1 MLEPLHPNL
10 LALLSA
16 FFISVA
22 RTLYRGALMSLSPL
36 VTTVVATIIT
46 TLFALGLHALGE
58 GLEHWPLYGVLW
70 FVLVGMVGGLGG
82 RYMGMI
88 SIKLVGLA
96 RTPILTQTGLI
107 WSSGL
112 AVILLGETLTP
123 LVTLGTMGIMA
134 GGVLLLYDKK
144 SIERRVPLT
153 YYLIPVVGAAFA
165 SISHIVRKYGFVHI
179 PSVTLGMSISNMTT
193 LTLLVASFF
202 FLPALQM
209 KSGPFTRHSLT
220 ITVLG
225 ATCNFLAA
233 FFFWWAIKTG
243 EVIQV
248 VPINR
253 LSILIVILFSWLFF
267 RKQERVSAQ
276 VIIGGACS
284 VLGAWAVVWGK

>member
-1 MLEPLHPNL
+1 M
-10 LALLSA
+10 ALLSA

-36 VTTVVATIIT
+36 VTTVIATIIT

-58 GLEHWPLYGVLW
+58 GLENWPLYGVLW
-70 FVLVGMVGGLGG
+70 FALVGMVGGLGG

-107 WSSGL
+107 WSTGL
-112 AVILLGETLTP
+112 AVLLLGETLTP
-123 LVTLGTMGIMA
+123 LVTLGTLGIMA

-144 SIERRVPLT
+144 AIERRVPLT

-165 SISHIVRKYGFVHI
+165 SISHVVRKYGFVHI
-179 PSVTLGMSISNMTT
+179 PSVSLGMSISNMTT

-202 FLPALQM
+202 FLPALKM
-209 KSGPFTRHSLT
+209 KSSPFTRHSLT

-225 ATCNFLAA
+225 ATSNFLAA

-267 RKQERVSAQ
+267 KKQELVSAQ

>member
-10 LALLSA
+10 MALLSA

-36 VTTVVATIIT
+36 VTTVIATIIT
-46 TLFALGLHALGE
+46 SILALGLYAMGE
-58 GLEHWPLYGVLW
+58 GLDHWPLYGVLW
-70 FVLVGMVGGLGG
+70 FVLVGVVGGLGG

-88 SIKLVGLA
+88 SIKLLGLA

-107 WSSGL
+107 WSTGL
-112 AVILLGETLTP
+112 AVLLLGETLTP
-123 LVTLGTMGIMA
+123 LVTLGTLGIMA

-144 SIERRVPLT
+144 AIERRVPLT

-179 PSVTLGMSISNMTT
+179 PSVSLGMSISNMTS

-202 FLPALQM
+202 FFPTLQM
-209 KSGPFTRHSLT
+209 KSAPFTRHSLT
-220 ITVLG
+220 ITSLG
-225 ATCNFLAA
+225 AVCNFLAA
-233 FFFWWAIKTG
+233 FFFWWAIKDG

-267 RKQERVSAQ
+267 RKQERISAQ

>member
-1 MLEPLHPNL
+1 M
-10 LALLSA
+10 ALLSA

-36 VTTVVATIIT
+36 VTTVIATIIT
-46 TLFALGLHALGE
+46 TFFALLLHALGE
-58 GLEHWPLYGVLW
+58 GLDHWPLYGVLW
-70 FVLVGMVGGLGG
+70 FALVGMVGGLGG

-112 AVILLGETLTP
+112 AVILLGEKLTP
-123 LVTLGTMGIMA
+123 LVTVGTLAIMA

-144 SIERRVPLT
+144 AMERRVPLT

-179 PSVTLGMSISNMTT
+179 PSVSLGMSISNVTT

-202 FLPALQM
+202 FLPALKM
-209 KSGPFTRHSLT
+209 KSSPFTRHSLT

-225 ATCNFLAA
+225 ATSNFLAA
-233 FFFWWAIKTG
+233 FFFWWAIKDG

>member
-1 MLEPLHPNL
+1 M
-10 LALLSA
+10 ALLSA

-36 VTTVVATIIT
+36 VTTVIATIIT
-46 TLFALGLHALGE
+46 SILALGLYAMGE
-58 GLEHWPLYGVLW
+58 GLDHWPLYGVLW

-88 SIKLVGLA
+88 SIKLLGLA

-107 WSSGL
+107 WSTGL
-112 AVILLGETLTP
+112 AVLLLGETLTP
-123 LVTLGTMGIMA
+123 LVTLGTLGIMA

-144 SIERRVPLT
+144 AIERRVPLT

-179 PSVTLGMSISNMTT
+179 PSVSLGMSISNMTS
-193 LTLLVASFF
+193 LTLLVASSF
-202 FLPALQM
+202 FLPTLQM
-209 KSGPFTRHSLT
+209 KSAPFTRHSLT
-220 ITVLG
+220 ITSLG
-225 ATCNFLAA
+225 AVCNFLAA
-233 FFFWWAIKTG
+233 FFFWWAIKDG
-243 EVIQV
+243 KVIQV

-267 RKQERVSAQ
+267 RKQERISAQ

>member
-1 MLEPLHPNL
+1 M
-10 LALLSA
+10 ALLSA

-36 VTTVVATIIT
+36 VTTVIATIIT
-46 TLFALGLHALGE
+46 SILALGLYAMGE
-58 GLEHWPLYGVLW
+58 GLDHWPLYGVLW

-96 RTPILTQTGLI
+96 RTPILTQTGLV

-112 AVILLGETLTP
+112 AVLLLGETLTP

-179 PSVTLGMSISNMTT
+179 PSVSLGMSISNMTT
-193 LTLLVASFF
+193 LTLLLASAFF
-202 FLPALQM
+202 FPTLQM

-233 FFFWWAIKTG
+233 FFFWWAIKDG

>member
-10 LALLSA
+10 MALLSA

-36 VTTVVATIIT
+36 VTTVFATIIT
-46 TLFALGLHALGE
+46 SILALGLYARGE
-58 GLEHWPLYGVLW
+58 GLAHWPLYGVLW
-70 FVLVGMVGGLGG
+70 FVLVGVVGGLGG

-88 SIKLVGLA
+88 SIKLLGLA

-107 WSSGL
+107 WSTGL

-123 LVTLGTMGIMA
+123 LVTLGTLGIMA

-144 SIERRVPLT
+144 AIERRVPLT

-179 PSVTLGMSISNMTT
+179 PSVSLGMSISNVTS

-209 KSGPFTRHSLT
+209 KSAPFTRHSLT
-220 ITVLG
+220 ITSLG

-233 FFFWWAIKTG
+233 FFFWWAIKDG

-267 RKQERVSAQ
+267 RKQERISAQ

>member
-36 VTTVVATIIT
+36 VTTVIATIIT

-70 FVLVGMVGGLGG
+70 FVLVGMVGGMGG

>member
-10 LALLSA
+10 MALLSA

-36 VTTVVATIIT
+36 VTTVIATIIT
-46 TLFALGLHALGE
+46 SILSLGLYAMGD
-58 GLEHWPLYGVLW
+58 GLDHWPLYGVLW

-88 SIKLVGLA
+88 SIKLLGLA

-107 WSSGL
+107 WSTGL
-112 AVILLGETLTP
+112 AVLLLGETLTP
-123 LVTLGTMGIMA
+123 LVTLGTLGIMA

-144 SIERRVPLT
+144 AIERRVPLT

-179 PSVTLGMSISNMTT
+179 PSVSLGMSISNMTS

-202 FLPALQM
+202 FFPTLQM
-209 KSGPFTRHSLT
+209 KSAPFTRHSLT
-220 ITVLG
+220 ITSLG
-225 ATCNFLAA
+225 AVCNFLAA
-233 FFFWWAIKTG
+233 FFFWWAIKDG

-267 RKQERVSAQ
+267 RKQERISAQ

>member
-1 MLEPLHPNL
+1 MLESLHPNL
-10 LALLSA
+10 MALLSA

-36 VTTVVATIIT
+36 VTMVIATIIT
-46 TLFALGLHALGE
+46 TCFALGLYALGE
-58 GLEHWPLYGVLW
+58 GLAHWPLYGVLW
-70 FVLVGMVGGLGG
+70 FALVGMVGGLGG

-112 AVILLGETLTP
+112 AVLLLGERLTP
-123 LVTLGTMGIMA
+123 LVTLGTLGIMA
-134 GGVLLLYDKK
+134 GGVLLLYEKK
-144 SIERRVPLT
+144 AIERRIPPT

-179 PSVTLGMSISNMTT
+179 PSVSLGMSISNMTT
-193 LTLLVASFF
+193 LTLLIASFF
-202 FLPALQM
+202 FLPTLKM
-209 KSGPFTRHSLT
+209 KSGPFTRHSLA

-233 FFFWWAIKTG
+233 FFFWWAIKAG

>member
-1 MLEPLHPNL
+1 MFEPLHPNL
-10 LALLSA
+10 MALLSA

-36 VTTVVATIIT
+36 VTTVIATIIT
-46 TLFALGLHALGE
+46 TFFALGLYAMGE
-58 GLEHWPLYGVLW
+58 GLDHWPLYGVLW
-70 FVLVGMVGGLGG
+70 FALVGVVGGLGG

-112 AVILLGETLTP
+112 AVILLGEKLTP
-123 LVTLGTMGIMA
+123 LVTVGTLAIMA

-144 SIERRVPLT
+144 AMERRVPLT

-179 PSVTLGMSISNMTT
+179 PSVSLGMSISNVTS

-202 FLPALQM
+202 FLPALKM
-209 KSGPFTRHSLT
+209 KSSPFTRHSLI
-220 ITVLG
+220 ITSLG
-225 ATCNFLAA
+225 AVCNFLAA
-233 FFFWWAIKTG
+233 FCFWWAIKDG

-267 RKQERVSAQ
+267 RKQELVSTQ

>member
-1 MLEPLHPNL
+1 M
-10 LALLSA
+10 ALLSA

-36 VTTVVATIIT
+36 VTTVIATIIT
-46 TLFALGLHALGE
+46 TFFALGLYAMGE
-58 GLEHWPLYGVLW
+58 GLDHWPLYGVLW
-70 FVLVGMVGGLGG
+70 FALVGVVGGLGG

-88 SIKLVGLA
+88 SIKLLGLA

-107 WSSGL
+107 WSTGL
-112 AVILLGETLTP
+112 AVLLLGETLTP
-123 LVTLGTMGIMA
+123 LVTLGTLGIMA

-144 SIERRVPLT
+144 AIERRVPLT

-179 PSVTLGMSISNMTT
+179 PSVSLGMSISNMTS

-202 FLPALQM
+202 FFPTLQM
-209 KSGPFTRHSLT
+209 KSAPFTRHSLT
-220 ITVLG
+220 ITSLG
-225 ATCNFLAA
+225 AVSNFLAA
-233 FFFWWAIKTG
+233 FFFWWAIKDG

-267 RKQERVSAQ
+267 RKQERISAQ

>member
-1 MLEPLHPNL
+1 M
-10 LALLSA
+10 ALLSA

-36 VTTVVATIIT
+36 VTTVIATIIT
-46 TLFALGLHALGE
+46 SILALGLYAMGE
-58 GLEHWPLYGVLW
+58 GLDHWPLYGVLW

-96 RTPILTQTGLI
+96 RTPILTQTGLV

-112 AVILLGETLTP
+112 AVLLLGETLTP

-179 PSVTLGMSISNMTT
+179 PSVTLGMSVSNMTT
-193 LTLLVASFF
+193 LTLLLASAFF
-202 FLPALQM
+202 FPTLQM

-233 FFFWWAIKTG
+233 FFFWWAIKDG

>member
-1 MLEPLHPNL
+1 M
-10 LALLSA
+10 ALLSA

-36 VTTVVATIIT
+36 VTTVIATIIT
-46 TLFALGLHALGE
+46 TIFALGLYATGE
-58 GLEHWPLYGVLW
+58 GLDHWPLYGILW
-70 FVLVGMVGGLGG
+70 FALVGTVGGLGG

-96 RTPILTQTGLI
+96 RTPILTQTGLV

-112 AVILLGETLTP
+112 AVVLLGERLTP
-123 LVTLGTMGIMA
+123 LVALGTLAIMA

-144 SIERRVPLT
+144 AAQRRVPLA
-153 YYLIPVVGAAFA
+153 YYLIPVAGAAFA
-165 SISHIVRKYGFVHI
+165 SVSHIVRKYGFVHI
-179 PSVTLGMSISNMTT
+179 PSVTLGMGVSNMTT
-193 LTLLVASFF
+193 LTLLLASAFF
-202 FLPALQM
+202 FPALQM
-209 KSGPFTRHSLT
+209 KSSPFTRHSLL
-220 ITVLG
+220 ITALG

-233 FFFWWAIKTG
+233 FFFWWAIKDG